1 MDRFSFDAP
10 IRWADIDFNGH
21 LLHSRYYD
29 LAVAARMKF
38 LQDFGITTN
47 SFMEFKMGP
56 ILFRE
61 EAVFRREI
69 RLEDKVLIS
78 VKLIKAT
85 PDFSRWSVRHEFFKD
100 NSTLAA
106 TVHVDGAWLDFTT
119 RKLGKA
125 NETITRVF
133 SEFPRS
139 EDFQWLEAKA

>member
-1 MDRFSFDAP
+1 MNSFSFDAP

-61 EAVFRREI
+61 EAIFRREI
-69 RLEDKVLIS
+69 RLEDKVTIT
-78 VKLIKAT
+78 VKLIKASQ
-85 PDFSRWSVRHEFFKD
+85 DYSRWSVRHEFFKE
-100 NSTLAA
+100 NTLAA

-125 NETITRVF
+125 NEVITRVF
-133 SEFPRS
+133 SEFPKS
-139 EDFQWLEAKA
+139 EDFVWLETKA

>member
-1 MDRFSFDAP
+1 
-10 IRWADIDFNGH
+10 
-21 LLHSRYYD
+21 
-29 LAVAARMKF
+29 
-38 LQDFGITTN
+38 
-47 SFMEFKMGP
+47 MEFKIGP

-69 RLEDKVLIS
+69 RLEDKVQIT
-78 VKLIKAT
+78 VKLVKAT

-100 NSTLAA
+100 NNTLAA
-106 TVHVDGAWLDFTT
+106 TVHVDGAWLDFIT

-139 EDFQWLEAKA
+139 TDFQWLETKS

>member
-1 MDRFSFDAP
+1 
-10 IRWADIDFNGH
+10 

-47 SFMEFKMGP
+47 SFMDFKMGP

-61 EAVFRREI
+61 EAIFRREI
-69 RLEDKVLIS
+69 RLEDKVTIT
-78 VKLIKAT
+78 VKLIKASQ
-85 PDFSRWSVRHEFFKD
+85 DYSRWSVRHEFFKE

-106 TVHVDGAWLDFTT
+106 TVHVDGAWLDFST

-133 SEFPRS
+133 SEFPKS
-139 EDFQWLEAKA
+139 EDFQWLETKS